1 MIITII
7 RQGFLESDKLNVLQ
21 YVLHVSLISTYQPL
35 KTFDNSWR
43 KNCIQMNVMKA
54 VFSMSF
60 SLISCDLLPVR
71 VPKYILGQ

>member
-35 KTFDNSWR
+35 KTFDNS
-43 KNCIQMNVMKA
+43 
-54 VFSMSF
+54 
-60 SLISCDLLPVR
+60 
-71 VPKYILGQ
+71 